1 MVAASL
7 GWVGTIGTMLAY
19 VLMANGK
26 LVATSRTYAAMN
38 VAGGVLAGVGAFA
51 YAAWPSVA
59 SNIMWAGIGAWS
71 LVTAMR
77 AARTGRTAQAA

>member
-1 MVAASL
+1 MIAAAL

-19 VLMANGK
+19 VLMTRGR

-38 VAGGVLAGVGAFA
+38 AAGGLLAGASATA

-59 SNIMWAGIGAWS
+59 SNLVWAGVGGWS
-71 LVTAMR
+71 LWS
-77 AARTGRTAQAA
+77 AARVARSPQVA